1 MLNECNEGQAQGTK
15 APTGGGAFEVHCD
28 GDRKRGLTRC
38 CACAALCSQP
48 AAAPARSNTKSRR
61 RSRRVANRDVCARGS
76 NVRAML
82 VMGVHVCV
90 ALVVGVVLRRRVQWH
105 TPKSHP
111 MLLAVVMLVLVL
123 ELVYSVA
130 VAGAVTSG
138 AWWGHCVARRRQH
151 HAVACFR
158 FVCVLCSYS
167 RRCTCT

>member
-1 MLNECNEGQAQGTK
+1 MKARRKGQ
-15 APTGGGAFEVHCD
+15 
-28 GDRKRGLTRC
+28 KRTREAVRLRC
-38 CACAALCSQP
+38 TAMAIARAVKRNAIVACACAPYFVPSPPPQRRGQARNRNAVHAMWSIVMCVLV
-48 AAAPARSNTKSRR
+48 APT
-61 RSRRVANRDVCARGS
+61 
-76 NVRAML
+76 VRAML